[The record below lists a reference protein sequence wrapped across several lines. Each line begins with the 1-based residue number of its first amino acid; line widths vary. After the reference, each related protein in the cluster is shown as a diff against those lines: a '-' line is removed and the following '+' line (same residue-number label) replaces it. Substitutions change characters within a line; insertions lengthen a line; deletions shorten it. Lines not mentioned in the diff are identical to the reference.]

1 MAHMR
6 KYYTSKKEARY
17 RAEVSVHGTKPR
29 SKSFS
34 RLTDA
39 KIWAREEE
47 AKLQRLGAG
56 IRDHHKHTL
65 AEAVKRY
72 IEEYPQDQ
80 VCIRDVT
87 YHLKRWELEL
97 GDRYLQTIRPHEL
110 VTIRNKIAREPKLK
124 TQRGGKMQPLFNKD
138 GTPKLRKPKTVQAYL
153 DTLGALFNRAM
164 LEWEWIDHNP
174 VRSIKKLKH
183 NDERNR
189 FLSDHFHLWPG
200 ETEPRHWDDLTD
212 DQKLDAVK
220 KFPRAYELPRLF
232 AALKNQV
239 NVPVVN
245 RNKPMWTYYLCILQ
259 LDLGLRLSEAT
270 HMVWEEND
278 LINHPVVI
286 VDLGRQVITLKS
298 TKHDTSSRLKP
309 LSKGAMAVLT
319 KLYEERRYDT
329 PLVFPREDGQ
339 APFKFRERIT
349 RAIRDASLQNF
360 RWHDLRHTTA
370 SYLSMM
376 GAGQR
381 EIMEALHHKT
391 MISSQRY
398 QHLSCEHMRGL
409 FNRLSDVMSEEKTEA
424 SRFGQMSGV

>member
-1 MAHMR
+1 MAYIR
-6 KYYTSKKEARY
+6 KYYTAKNETRH
-17 RAEVSVHGTKPR
+17 RAEVSVKGTKPI

-56 IRDHHKHTL
+56 VREHHSHTL
-65 AEAVKRY
+65 SDAIERY
-72 IEEYPQDQ
+72 IDEYPKEQASL
-80 VCIRDVT
+80 RDIT
-87 YHLKRWELEL
+87 YHLARWKCEL
-97 GDRYLQTIRPHEL
+97 GHRHLQTIRPHEMVAVRGKL
-110 VTIRNKIAREPKLK
+110 SQEPKL
-124 TQRGGKMQPLFNKD
+124 GKRYGSHDVVPLFHKD
-138 GTPKLRKPKTVQAYL
+138 GSPKLRAPKTVQAYL
-153 DTLGALFNRAM
+153 DTLGALYNKAM
-164 LEWEWIDHNP
+164 REWEWVDYNP
-174 VRSIKKLKH
+174 ARAIKKLSA

-189 FLSDHFHLWPG
+189 YLSDHFHLWPG
-200 ETEPRHWDDLTD
+200 DVEPRHWDELDRM
-212 DQKLDAVK
+212 QKLDAGR

-232 AALKNQV
+232 EALQNQV
-239 NVPVVN
+239 NVPVIG
-245 RNKPMWTYYLCILQ
+245 RNKPLWPYYLCIIQ

-278 LINHPVVI
+278 LIDHPVVI
-286 VDLGRQVITLKS
+286 VDLNRRVLVLKS

-309 LSKGAMAVLT
+309 ISDGALAVFME
-319 KLYEERRYDT
+319 LYKDRRYDT
-329 PLVFPREDGQ
+329 PLVFPREDGK

-349 RAIRDASLQNF
+349 RAIRDAGLQDF

-391 MISSQRY
+391 MMSSQRY

-409 FNRLSDVMSEEKTEA
+409 FNKLSDVVSDKKQSA
-424 SRFGQMSGV
+424 SRF